1 MVGGQSLA
9 TVGVNVSVAK
19 AARFEGA
26 IAEAEK
32 LGLKVEQ
39 SSAELGTAN
48 GLIDEGALD
57 GLRKVAGLS
66 VEGDP
71 VIPVAV
77 NEHAHGHVVDKAEK

>member
-1 MVGGQSLA
+1 MA
-9 TVGVNVSVAK
+9 IVGVNVSVAK

-39 SSAELGTAN
+39 SSVALSTAN
-48 GLIDEGALD
+48 GLIDEDALD

-71 VIPVAV
+71 VIPVV
-77 NEHAHGHVVDKAEK
+77 INEHAHGHAAVEDADK